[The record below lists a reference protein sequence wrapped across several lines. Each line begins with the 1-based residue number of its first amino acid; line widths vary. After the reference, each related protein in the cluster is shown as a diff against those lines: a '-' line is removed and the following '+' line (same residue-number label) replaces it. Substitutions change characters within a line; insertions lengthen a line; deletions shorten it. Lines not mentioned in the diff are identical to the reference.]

1 MAEKELKEFWVEMEG
16 WLTVEAE
23 SISQAWDAGR
33 KYLKFFGIL
42 EDGKT
47 SNIGINAAWQEYG
60 DFALYKVEFSGF
72 LAVDADSEKK
82 APAVLKRYLVR
93 KGLAKD
99 GTYWSWTVGL
109 VEDKD
114 QIEI

>member
-1 MAEKELKEFWVEMEG
+1 MAEKELKEFWVELEG
-16 WLTVEAE
+16 WVTVDAK
-23 SISQAWDAGR
+23 SISEAWDRAR
-33 KYLKFFGIL
+33 KVLKFFGIL

-47 SNIGINAAWQEYG
+47 SNVRINEAWQEYG
-60 DFALYKVEFSGF
+60 DFDLYRVEYSGF
-72 LAVDADSEKK
+72 LSVDAETEKK

-99 GTYWSWTVGL
+99 GTYWNWTVGL

-114 QIEI
+114 LLEI